1 MQGTQSINGSLFGIE
16 INPNLITPIT
26 GPLYQ
31 AYANSGPTW
40 HIVLP
45 ASLLFIVAL
54 FGIILNSFVVI
65 VTIATPTLRGS
76 ANYLMALIC
85 FCEVLHASGHSIFF
99 VIAVTGKNFVPLL
112 AANLLMI
119 VRA

>member
-1 MQGTQSINGSLFGIE
+1 MFYKLKQ
-16 INPNLITPIT
+16 
-26 GPLYQ
+26 LYQ
-31 AYANSGPTW
+31 TYAHVGPNW
-40 HIVLP
+40 HLILP
-45 ASLLFIVAL
+45 ASSFFTISI

-65 VTIATPTLRGS
+65 VTIITPSMRGS

-85 FCEVLHASGHSIFF
+85 FCEVLHSSGHSIFF

-119 VRA
+119 VRDYY